1 MKSCFGQNEDYSL
14 GDSLSH
20 RSEEI
25 YQRNVCV
32 CVCARAPSA
41 YLFLVKGV
49 HAVKY
54 TFGRGLLLVVRNRY
68 RHFVAVRKYKI
79 PGS

>member
-1 MKSCFGQNEDYSL
+1 MGKMRTIDLETA
-14 GDSLSH
+14 SH
-20 RSEEI
+20 I
-25 YQRNVCV
+25 GLRNFAKEMCV
-32 CVCARAPSA
+32 CVCSVHIF
-41 YLFLVKGV
+41 FLVKGV

-68 RHFVAVRKYKI
+68 RHFVAIRTYKI

>member
-1 MKSCFGQNEDYSL
+1 MRTIALETA
-14 GDSLSH
+14 SH
-20 RSEEI
+20 I
-25 YQRNVCV
+25 GLRNFAKEMCVCV
-32 CVCARAPSA
+32 CVCARASVCEPSA

-54 TFGRGLLLVVRNRY
+54 TFGRGLLLVMRNRCL
-68 RHFVAVRKYKI
+68 HFVDIRKYKI

>member
-1 MKSCFGQNEDYSL
+1 MRTIALETA
-14 GDSLSH
+14 SH
-20 RSEEI
+20 IGLREFAKEMC
-25 YQRNVCV
+25 VCV

-68 RHFVAVRKYKI
+68 RHFVAVRRYKI